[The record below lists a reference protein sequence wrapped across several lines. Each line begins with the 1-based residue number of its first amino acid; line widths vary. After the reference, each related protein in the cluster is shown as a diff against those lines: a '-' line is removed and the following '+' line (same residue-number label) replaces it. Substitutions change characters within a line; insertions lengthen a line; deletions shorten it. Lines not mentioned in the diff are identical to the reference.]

1 MGKSRDGKFPI
12 LPSTT
17 RRGTILNTY
26 VALDSPSVISKLV
39 TPPPHTH
46 ATQTATTTESETSFD
61 AHDVTSTVLDVSG
74 SLGPFLDA
82 TMASL
87 GKTET
92 PSEDTVAPI
101 SSPESREI
109 YDINYGYIEFTDE
122 FVEECRNTHGTSAI
136 KSLLAIRTIMPKLS
150 SDPKFA
156 TSPIDIKDEYYDFSL
171 DLSYLDIVEKEP
183 FCGNEKESV
192 VAHMN
197 ELSTM
202 SALFSDDFKMRKYF
216 VAKIFPFS
224 LKGEAMAWFN
234 RLPLGS
240 IDSPDCLIA
249 SLFQKY
255 FPPSAR
261 HAAL

>member
-1 MGKSRDGKFPI
+1 MGKSRDGKVPI

-17 RRGTILNTY
+17 RRGTVLNTS

-46 ATQTATTTESETSFD
+46 ATHTATTAESETSDTYD
-61 AHDVTSTVLDVSG
+61 AASTVLDKSG

-82 TMASL
+82 TIARTIA
-87 GKTET
+87 GNTET
-92 PSEDTVAPI
+92 PNEDTTTPV
-101 SSPESREI
+101 SSPESSES
-109 YDINYGYIEFTDE
+109 YDINDGYIEFIDD

-136 KSLLAIRTIMPKLS
+136 KSLLSRRTIIPKLS

-156 TSPIDIKDEYYDFSL
+156 TSPIDIKDKDYDFSL
-171 DLSYLDIVEKEP
+171 DLSYIAIVEKEP
-183 FCGNEKESV
+183 FCGTKNESA

-202 SALFSDDFKMRKYF
+202 SGLFSDDIKMRTYF

-224 LKGEAMAWFN
+224 LKGEEIGRA
-234 RLPLGS
+234 
-240 IDSPDCLIA
+240 
-249 SLFQKY
+249 
-255 FPPSAR
+255 
-261 HAAL
+261 HV